1 MATMPQMTVTVDT
14 STLTELLTLR
24 REVRRLRLCLAQS
37 QAVEIAT
44 AQRLVT
50 LSTTLTAVLAE
61 VAALAR
67 LQADAASGKLFT
79 DEPEGD
85 DA

>member
-37 QAVEIAT
+37 QAVEITT

-50 LSTTLTAVLAE
+50 LSATLTMALAE

-67 LQADAASGKLFT
+67 LQADCAAGRLFT
-79 DEPEGD
+79 DDEKKS
-85 DA
+85 